1 MSTTTEARS
10 GFSPRV
16 ALQKVGTSLSNMVM
30 PNIPALIAWGIL
42 TAFVIPKGW
51 TPSEPLASAVDPM
64 IHYLLPL
71 LIANTGGRMVYEA
84 RGAVVG
90 VIATMGVIGGSD
102 WLIAQENARLLDE
115 WVAAGNDAAA
125 YVELGQVHM
134 FIGAMIMAPLA
145 AWIMKRLDRLW
156 QEHIPAG
163 FEMLVN
169 MFSAGIIGFALL
181 VAGFFGLAPLVNGLM
196 TLLSNGVGAL
206 VNAHVLPLVSLLIEP
221 AKIFFLNNAINHGVL
236 TPLGLEQAGVDGKS
250 ILFLLES
257 NPGPGVGILLAFTV
271 FGRGAARASAP
282 GAAVIQFFGG
292 IHEIYFPYVLM
303 KPVLII
309 AAIGGGMTGVLI
321 NMLFGTGLV
330 APASPGSVFMIFGVA
345 ARDSYLGIALAIA
358 GAAVVS
364 FLLSALLLR
373 IGTQDDGDIGAA
385 TAKME
390 QMKGKKSSVAGAL
403 TGAGAAGA
411 GAATAAHAS
420 GHTGRIERI
429 VFACDAGMGSSAMG
443 ATVLRKKV
451 RAAGFEDVEVTNK
464 AISSLS
470 DEWDVVVTQ
479 KELTDRAQQ
488 RTESA
493 VHVSVDQFMNS
504 PRYDEVVE
512 LVHQRNDP
520 DAAAEPEAEA
530 ASEAPGFEPASAAV
544 GAGGGTATAGAAAGA
559 GATAGA
565 GAASSAAGTGHGRR
579 AAERP
584 PEQVA
589 SAEVVE
595 DDRGAADGSDAADAD
610 AAKDDS
616 SDAEISAGTEPAP
629 EILATDSIVL
639 SGSAT
644 DSASGID
651 EAGALLVAAGAVD
664 QDYVTAM
671 HDREATVSTF
681 MGNSLAIP
689 HGTNDAKSSIT
700 RSAMS
705 FVRYPDGIDWNGNPT
720 TFVIGIAGVG
730 NEHLELLQKVAMTF
744 SDPAQVERLE
754 QATTVEEI
762 RAILGDEKE

>member
-1 MSTTTEARS
+1 MTTTTETKS
-10 GFSPRV
+10 GASPRV

-42 TAFVIPKGW
+42 TAFFIPDGW
-51 TPSEPLASAVDPM
+51 TPNEPLAAVVGPM

-102 WLIAQENARLLDE
+102 WLIAQENAKLLEE
-115 WVAAGNDAAA
+115 WVAAGNAAGDYA
-125 YVELGQVHM
+125 ELGQVHM

-145 AWIMKRLDRLW
+145 AWVMKKLDRLW
-156 QEHIPAG
+156 QDHIPAG

-169 MFSAGIIGFALL
+169 MFSAGIVGFGLL

-196 TLLSNGVGAL
+196 TLLSNGVAAL
-206 VNAHVLPLVSLLIEP
+206 VNAGLLPLVSILIEP
-221 AKIFFLNNAINHGVL
+221 AKVFFLNNAINHGVL
-236 TPLGLEQAGVDGKS
+236 TPLGISEAAINGKS
-250 ILFLLES
+250 VLFLLES
-257 NPGPGVGILLAFTV
+257 NPGPGVGILLAFTF
-271 FGRGAARASAP
+271 FGRGAAKASAP
-282 GAAVIQFFGG
+282 GAAIIQFFGG

-303 KPVLII
+303 KPLLIL
-309 AAIGGGMTGVLI
+309 AAIGGGMTGVFI
-321 NMLFGTGLV
+321 NVLFGTGLI
-330 APASPGSVFMIFGVA
+330 APASPGSIFAIFGVA
-345 ARDSYLGIALAIA
+345 ARDSYLGIALAVL
-358 GAAVVS
+358 GAATVS
-364 FLLSALLLR
+364 FLLSALFLK
-373 IGTQDDGDIGAA
+373 IGKQDDGDIAAA

-411 GAATAAHAS
+411 AGAGAAAAADAS
-420 GHTGRIERI
+420 GHTGPIRKI

-451 RAAGFEDVEVTNK
+451 RAAGFGDVEVTNK

-479 KELTDRAQQ
+479 KELTDRARQ
-488 RTESA
+488 RTDSA

-512 LVHQRNDP
+512 LVAQRNAP
-520 DAAAEPEAEA
+520 DDADDTSAEA
-530 ASEAPGFEPASAAV
+530 A
-544 GAGGGTATAGAAAGA
+544 ATTG
-559 GATAGA
+559 AGA
-565 GAASSAAGTGHGRR
+565 GAAAAAPSADDAPRGRHAAPRPEDEQPAEAEGT
-579 AAERP
+579 
-584 PEQVA
+584 
-589 SAEVVE
+589 
-595 DDRGAADGSDAADAD
+595 
-610 AAKDDS
+610 
-616 SDAEISAGTEPAP
+616 AGTEAAAEDSTDSAP
-629 EILATDSIVL
+629 QILAPSSIVL
-639 SGSAT
+639 DGTAT

-664 QDYVTAM
+664 EGYVRAM

-681 MGNSLAIP
+681 MGNGLAIP
-689 HGTNDAKSSIT
+689 HGTNEAKSSIT

-705 FVRYPDGIDWNGNPT
+705 FVRYPGGIDWNGNST

-730 NEHLELLQKVAMTF
+730 NEHLTLLQKVAMTF
-744 SDPAQVERLE
+744 SDPAQVKRLE
-754 QATTVEEI
+754 DATTTDEI
-762 RAILGDEKE
+762 LEILGDEKE

>member
-1 MSTTTEARS
+1 MTTTTDAER

-42 TAFVIPKGW
+42 TAFFIPDGW
-51 TPSEPLASAVDPM
+51 TPNEPLASVVGPM

-71 LIANTGGRMVYEA
+71 LIANTGGRMIYEA

-102 WLIAQENARLLDE
+102 WLIAQENARLLE
-115 WVAAGNDAAA
+115 QWIAQGNAAA
-125 YVELGQVHM
+125 DYAELGEVHM

-145 AWIMKRLDRLW
+145 AWLMKKLDRLW
-156 QEHIPAG
+156 AEHIPAG

-169 MFSAGIIGFALL
+169 MFSAGIFGFIML

-206 VNAHVLPLVSLLIEP
+206 VEAHLLPLVSLLIEP
-221 AKIFFLNNAINHGVL
+221 AKVFFLNNAVNHGVL
-236 TPLGLEQAGVDGKS
+236 TPLGLSEASQNGKS
-250 ILFLLES
+250 VLFLLEA
-257 NPGPGVGILLAFTV
+257 NPGPGVGILLAYTV

-282 GAAVIQFFGG
+282 GAAIIQFLGG

-303 KPVLII
+303 KPILIL
-309 AAIGGGMTGVLI
+309 AAIGGGMAGVAV
-321 NMLFGTGLV
+321 NVAFGTGLI
-330 APASPGSVFMIFGVA
+330 APASPGSIFAIFGVA
-345 ARDSYLGIALAIA
+345 ARDSYLGIALAVLA
-358 GAAVVS
+358 AAAVS
-364 FLLSALLLR
+364 FTLSAVFLK
-373 IGTQDDGDIGAA
+373 IGKQDDGDLAAA

-403 TGAGAAGA
+403 TGAGAGA
-411 GAATAAHAS
+411 GAAAAAEGS
-420 GHTGRIERI
+420 GHTGPIQRI

-451 RAAGFEDVEVTNK
+451 RAAGFDDVEVTNK
-464 AISSLS
+464 AISSLN

-479 KELTDRAQQ
+479 KELTDRARQ
-488 RTESA
+488 RTGSA
-493 VHVSVDQFMNS
+493 VQVSVDQFMNS

-512 LVHQRNDP
+512 LVQQRNDP
-520 DAAAEPEAEA
+520 DAAEAGA
-530 ASEAPGFEPASAAV
+530 DEPAPDAA
-544 GAGGGTATAGAAAGA
+544 
-559 GATAGA
+559 
-565 GAASSAAGTGHGRR
+565 
-579 AAERP
+579 
-584 PEQVA
+584 
-589 SAEVVE
+589 
-595 DDRGAADGSDAADAD
+595 AADAP
-610 AAKDDS
+610 DS
-616 SDAEISAGTEPAP
+616 RPEGP
-629 EILATDSIVL
+629 EILAADSIVL
-639 SGSAT
+639 SGSAR
-644 DSASGID
+644 DAASGID

-664 QDYVTAM
+664 EGYVAAM

-681 MGNSLAIP
+681 MGNGLAIP
-689 HGTNDAKSSIT
+689 HGTNEAKSSIT

-730 NEHLELLQKVAMTF
+730 DEHLALLQKVAMTF

-754 QATTVEEI
+754 NATTTEEI
-762 RAILGDEKE
+762 LEILGDTKE

>member
-1 MSTTTEARS
+1 MTTTTETKS

-42 TAFVIPKGW
+42 TAFFIPEGW
-51 TPSEPLASAVDPM
+51 TPNEPLAAAVGPM

-90 VIATMGVIGGSD
+90 VIATMGVIAGSD
-102 WLIAQENARLLDE
+102 WLIDQENAAELEKWL
-115 WVAAGNDAAA
+115 AAGNAESAFEA
-125 YVELGQVHM
+125 LPQVHM

-145 AWIMKRLDRLW
+145 AWIMKKLDRLW
-156 QEHIPAG
+156 QDHIPAG

-196 TLLSNGVGAL
+196 TLLAEGVAGL
-206 VNAHVLPLVSLLIEP
+206 VNAGLLPLVSILIEP
-221 AKIFFLNNAINHGVL
+221 AKVFFLNNAINHGVL
-236 TPLGLEQAGVDGKS
+236 TPLGISEAATNGKS
-250 ILFLLES
+250 VLFLLEA
-257 NPGPGVGILLAFTV
+257 NPGPGVGILLAYTV

-282 GAAVIQFFGG
+282 GAAIIQFFGG

-303 KPVLII
+303 KPILIL
-309 AAIGGGMTGVLI
+309 AAIGGGMTGVAI
-321 NMLFGTGLV
+321 NVAFGTGLIS
-330 APASPGSVFMIFGVA
+330 AAAPGSILAIFGVA
-345 ARDSYLGIALAIA
+345 ARDSYLGIALAVL
-358 GAAVVS
+358 GAATVS
-364 FLLSALLLR
+364 FLLSALFLK
-373 IGTQDDGDIGAA
+373 IGKQDDGDIASA

-411 GAATAAHAS
+411 GAAAAADAS
-420 GHTGRIERI
+420 GHTGPIRKI

-451 RAAGFEDVEVTNK
+451 RAAGFDDVEVTNK
-464 AISSLS
+464 AISSLN

-479 KELTDRAQQ
+479 KELTDRARQ
-488 RTESA
+488 RTGSA

-512 LVHQRNDP
+512 LVETRNGDG
-520 DAAAEPEAEA
+520 DAAPEA
-530 ASEAPGFEPASAAV
+530 
-544 GAGGGTATAGAAAGA
+544 TAAA
-559 GATAGA
+559 
-565 GAASSAAGTGHGRR
+565 AA
-579 AAERP
+579 
-584 PEQVA
+584 
-589 SAEVVE
+589 
-595 DDRGAADGSDAADAD
+595 
-610 AAKDDS
+610 
-616 SDAEISAGTEPAP
+616 PAP
-629 EILATDSIVL
+629 EADSAPGDSILAPSSIVL
-639 SGSAT
+639 DGTAT

-651 EAGALLVAAGAVD
+651 EAGGLLVAAGAVD
-664 QDYVTAM
+664 EGYVTAM

-681 MGNSLAIP
+681 MGNGLAIP
-689 HGTNDAKSSIT
+689 HGTNEAKSSIT

-705 FVRYPDGIDWNGNPT
+705 FVRYPGGIDWNGNPT

-744 SDPAQVERLE
+744 SDPAQVKRLE
-754 QATTVEEI
+754 DATTTDEI
-762 RAILGDEKE
+762 LEILGDEKE

>member
-1 MSTTTEARS
+1 MTTTTETPS

-42 TAFVIPKGW
+42 TAFFIPEGW
-51 TPSEPLASAVDPM
+51 TPNEPLAAAVGPM

-90 VIATMGVIGGSD
+90 VIATMGVIAGSD
-102 WLIAQENARLLDE
+102 WLIDQENAAELEKWL
-115 WVAAGNDAAA
+115 AAGNAESAFEA
-125 YVELGQVHM
+125 LPQVHM

-145 AWIMKRLDRLW
+145 AWIMKKLDRLW
-156 QEHIPAG
+156 QDHIPAG

-196 TLLSNGVGAL
+196 TLLAEGVAGL
-206 VNAHVLPLVSLLIEP
+206 VNAGLLPLVSILIEP
-221 AKIFFLNNAINHGVL
+221 AKVFFLNNAINHGVL
-236 TPLGLEQAGVDGKS
+236 TPLGISEAATNGKS
-250 ILFLLES
+250 VLFLLEA
-257 NPGPGVGILLAFTV
+257 NPGPGVGILLAYTV

-282 GAAVIQFFGG
+282 GAAIIQFFGG

-303 KPVLII
+303 KPILIL
-309 AAIGGGMTGVLI
+309 AAIGGGMTGVAI
-321 NMLFGTGLV
+321 NVAFGTGLIS
-330 APASPGSVFMIFGVA
+330 AAAPGSILAIFGVA
-345 ARDSYLGIALAIA
+345 ARDSYLGIALAVL
-358 GAAVVS
+358 GAATVS
-364 FLLSALLLR
+364 FLLSALFLK
-373 IGTQDDGDIGAA
+373 IGKQDDGDIASA

-411 GAATAAHAS
+411 GAAAAADAS
-420 GHTGRIERI
+420 GHTGPIRKI

-451 RAAGFEDVEVTNK
+451 RAAGFDDVEVTNK

-479 KELTDRAQQ
+479 KELTDRARQ
-488 RTESA
+488 RTGSA

-512 LVHQRNDP
+512 LVETRNGDG
-520 DAAAEPEAEA
+520 DAAPEA
-530 ASEAPGFEPASAAV
+530 
-544 GAGGGTATAGAAAGA
+544 TAAA
-559 GATAGA
+559 
-565 GAASSAAGTGHGRR
+565 AAPA
-579 AAERP
+579 
-584 PEQVA
+584 PE
-589 SAEVVE
+589 
-595 DDRGAADGSDAADAD
+595 AD
-610 AAKDDS
+610 AAPGDS
-616 SDAEISAGTEPAP
+616 
-629 EILATDSIVL
+629 ILAPSSIVL
-639 SGSAT
+639 DGTAT

-664 QDYVTAM
+664 EGYVTAM

-681 MGNSLAIP
+681 MGNGLAIP
-689 HGTNDAKSSIT
+689 HGTNEAKSSIT

-705 FVRYPDGIDWNGNPT
+705 FVRYPGGIDWNGNPT

-744 SDPAQVERLE
+744 SDPAQVKRLE
-754 QATTVEEI
+754 DATTTDEI
-762 RAILGDEKE
+762 LEILGDEKE

>member
-1 MSTTTEARS
+1 MTTTTETPS

-42 TAFVIPKGW
+42 TAFFIPDGW
-51 TPSEPLASAVDPM
+51 TPNEPLASVVGPM

-90 VIATMGVIGGSD
+90 VIATMGVIAGSD
-102 WLIAQENARLLDE
+102 WLIDQENAAELEKWL
-115 WVAAGNDAAA
+115 AAGNAESAFEA
-125 YVELGQVHM
+125 LPQVHM

-145 AWIMKRLDRLW
+145 AWIMKKLDRLW
-156 QEHIPAG
+156 QDHIPAG

-196 TLLSNGVGAL
+196 TLLAEGVAGL
-206 VNAHVLPLVSLLIEP
+206 VNAGLLPLVSILIEP
-221 AKIFFLNNAINHGVL
+221 AKVFFLNNAINHGVL
-236 TPLGLEQAGVDGKS
+236 TPLGISEAATNGKS
-250 ILFLLES
+250 VLFLLEA
-257 NPGPGVGILLAFTV
+257 NPGPGVGILLAYTF

-282 GAAVIQFFGG
+282 GAAIIQFFGG

-303 KPVLII
+303 KPILIL
-309 AAIGGGMTGVLI
+309 AAIGGGMTGVAI
-321 NMLFGTGLV
+321 NVAFGTGLIS
-330 APASPGSVFMIFGVA
+330 AAAPGSILAIFGVA
-345 ARDSYLGIALAIA
+345 ARDSYLGIALAVL
-358 GAAVVS
+358 GAATVS
-364 FLLSALLLR
+364 FLLSALFLK
-373 IGTQDDGDIGAA
+373 IGKQDDGDIASA

-411 GAATAAHAS
+411 GAAAAADAS
-420 GHTGRIERI
+420 GHTGPIRKI

-451 RAAGFEDVEVTNK
+451 RAAGFDDVEVTNK

-479 KELTDRAQQ
+479 KELTDRARQ
-488 RTESA
+488 RTGSA

-512 LVHQRNDP
+512 LVETRNGDG
-520 DAAAEPEAEA
+520 DAAPEA
-530 ASEAPGFEPASAAV
+530 
-544 GAGGGTATAGAAAGA
+544 TAAA
-559 GATAGA
+559 
-565 GAASSAAGTGHGRR
+565 AAPA
-579 AAERP
+579 
-584 PEQVA
+584 PE
-589 SAEVVE
+589 
-595 DDRGAADGSDAADAD
+595 AD
-610 AAKDDS
+610 AAPGDS
-616 SDAEISAGTEPAP
+616 
-629 EILATDSIVL
+629 ILAPSSIVL
-639 SGSAT
+639 DGTAT

-664 QDYVTAM
+664 EGYVTAM

-681 MGNSLAIP
+681 MGNGLAIP
-689 HGTNDAKSSIT
+689 HGTNEAKSSIT

-705 FVRYPDGIDWNGNPT
+705 FVRYPGGIDWNGNPT

-730 NEHLELLQKVAMTF
+730 DEHLELLQRVAMTF
-744 SDPAQVERLE
+744 SDPAQVQRLE
-754 QATTVEEI
+754 NATTTDEI
-762 RAILGDEKE
+762 LEILGDEKE

>member
-1 MSTTTEARS
+1 MTTTTDAER

-42 TAFVIPKGW
+42 TAFFIPDGW
-51 TPSEPLASAVDPM
+51 TPNEPLASVVGPM

-71 LIANTGGRMVYEA
+71 LIANTGGRMIYEA

-102 WLIAQENARLLDE
+102 WLIAQENARLLE
-115 WVAAGNDAAA
+115 QWIAQGNAAA
-125 YVELGQVHM
+125 DYAELGEVHM

-145 AWIMKRLDRLW
+145 AWLMKKLDRLW
-156 QEHIPAG
+156 AEHIPAG

-169 MFSAGIIGFALL
+169 MFSAGIFGFIML

-206 VNAHVLPLVSLLIEP
+206 VEAHLLPLVSLLIEP
-221 AKIFFLNNAINHGVL
+221 AKVFFLNNAVNHGVL
-236 TPLGLEQAGVDGKS
+236 TPLGLSEASQNGKS
-250 ILFLLES
+250 VLFLLEA
-257 NPGPGVGILLAFTV
+257 NPGPGVGILLAYTV

-282 GAAVIQFFGG
+282 GAAIIQFLGG

-303 KPVLII
+303 KPILIL
-309 AAIGGGMTGVLI
+309 AAIGGGMAGVAV
-321 NMLFGTGLV
+321 NVAFGTGLI
-330 APASPGSVFMIFGVA
+330 APASPGSIFAIFGVA
-345 ARDSYLGIALAIA
+345 ARDSYLGIALAVLA
-358 GAAVVS
+358 AAAVS
-364 FLLSALLLR
+364 FTLSAVFLK
-373 IGTQDDGDIGAA
+373 IGKQDDGDLAAA

-403 TGAGAAGA
+403 TGAGAGA
-411 GAATAAHAS
+411 GAAAAAEGS
-420 GHTGRIERI
+420 GHTGAIQRI

-451 RAAGFEDVEVTNK
+451 RAAGFDDVEVTNK
-464 AISSLS
+464 AISSLN

-479 KELTDRAQQ
+479 KELTDRARQ
-488 RTESA
+488 RTGSA
-493 VHVSVDQFMNS
+493 VQVSVDQFMNS

-512 LVHQRNDP
+512 LVQQRNDLVQQRNDP
-520 DAAAEPEAEA
+520 DAAEAGA
-530 ASEAPGFEPASAAV
+530 DEPAPDAA
-544 GAGGGTATAGAAAGA
+544 
-559 GATAGA
+559 
-565 GAASSAAGTGHGRR
+565 
-579 AAERP
+579 
-584 PEQVA
+584 
-589 SAEVVE
+589 
-595 DDRGAADGSDAADAD
+595 AADAP
-610 AAKDDS
+610 DS
-616 SDAEISAGTEPAP
+616 RPEGP
-629 EILATDSIVL
+629 EILAADSIVL
-639 SGSAT
+639 SGSAR
-644 DSASGID
+644 DAASGID

-664 QDYVTAM
+664 EGYVAAM

-681 MGNSLAIP
+681 MGNGLAIP
-689 HGTNDAKSSIT
+689 HGTNEAKSSIT

-730 NEHLELLQKVAMTF
+730 DEHLALLQKVAMTF

-754 QATTVEEI
+754 NATTTEEI
-762 RAILGDEKE
+762 LEILGDTKE

>member
-1 MSTTTEARS
+1 MTATTENRS

-16 ALQKVGTSLSNMVM
+16 VLQKVGTSLSNMVM

-42 TAFVIPKGW
+42 TAFFIPDGW
-51 TPSEPLASAVDPM
+51 TPNEPLASVVTPM
-64 IHYLLPL
+64 IHFLLPL

-102 WLIAQENARLLDE
+102 WLIAQENAKLLE
-115 WVAAGNDAAA
+115 QWVAAGNAAGDYA
-125 YVELGQVHM
+125 ELGQVHM

-145 AWIMKRLDRLW
+145 AWVMKKLDRLW
-156 QEHIPAG
+156 QDHIPAG

-169 MFSAGIIGFALL
+169 MFSAGIVGFGLL

-206 VNAHVLPLVSLLIEP
+206 VEVGLLPLVSLLIEP
-221 AKIFFLNNAINHGVL
+221 AKVFFLNNAVNHGVL
-236 TPLGLEQAGVDGKS
+236 TPLGLSEASQNGKS
-250 ILFLLES
+250 VLFLLEA
-257 NPGPGVGILLAFTV
+257 NPGPGVGILLAYTF

-282 GAAVIQFFGG
+282 GAAIIQFFGG

-303 KPVLII
+303 KPILIV
-309 AAIGGGMTGVLI
+309 AAIGGGMTGVFI
-321 NMLFGTGLV
+321 NVLFGTGLI
-330 APASPGSVFMIFGVA
+330 APASPGSIFAIFGVA
-345 ARDSYLGIALAIA
+345 ARDSYLGIALAVA
-358 GAAVVS
+358 GAAAVS
-364 FLLSALLLR
+364 FVLSALFLK
-373 IGTQDDGDIGAA
+373 IGKQDDGDIASA

-411 GAATAAHAS
+411 GAAAAADGS
-420 GHTGRIERI
+420 GHTGPIRKI

-451 RAAGFEDVEVTNK
+451 RAAGFDDVEVTNK

-479 KELTDRAQQ
+479 KELTDRARQ
-488 RTESA
+488 RTGSA

-512 LVHQRNDP
+512 LVGQRNAP
-520 DAAAEPEAEA
+520 DAADGTSTGTGADA
-530 ASEAPGFEPASAAV
+530 ASPGAASAAP
-544 GAGGGTATAGAAAGA
+544 
-559 GATAGA
+559 
-565 GAASSAAGTGHGRR
+565 SA
-579 AAERP
+579 
-584 PEQVA
+584 
-589 SAEVVE
+589 
-595 DDRGAADGSDAADAD
+595 DD
-610 AAKDDS
+610 
-616 SDAEISAGTEPAP
+616 AP
-629 EILATDSIVL
+629 QILAPSSIVL
-639 SGSAT
+639 DGTAT

-664 QDYVTAM
+664 EGYVEAM

-681 MGNSLAIP
+681 MGNGLAIP
-689 HGTNDAKSSIT
+689 HGTNEAKSSIT

-705 FVRYPDGIDWNGNPT
+705 FVRYPGGIDWNGNPT

-730 NEHLELLQKVAMTF
+730 DEHLELLQRVAMTF
-744 SDPAQVERLE
+744 SDPAQVQRLE
-754 QATTVEEI
+754 NATTTDEI
-762 RAILGDEKE
+762 LEILGDEKE

>member
-1 MSTTTEARS
+1 MTATTENRS

-16 ALQKVGTSLSNMVM
+16 VLQKVGTSLSNMVM

-42 TAFVIPKGW
+42 TAFFIPDGW
-51 TPSEPLASAVDPM
+51 TPNEPLASVVSPM

-102 WLIAQENARLLDE
+102 WLIAQENAKLLE
-115 WVAAGNDAAA
+115 QWVAAGNAAGDYA
-125 YVELGQVHM
+125 ELGQVHM

-145 AWIMKRLDRLW
+145 AWVMKKLDRLW
-156 QEHIPAG
+156 QDHIPAG

-169 MFSAGIIGFALL
+169 MFSAGIVGFGLL

-206 VNAHVLPLVSLLIEP
+206 VEVGLLPLVSLLIEP
-221 AKIFFLNNAINHGVL
+221 AKVFFLNNAVNHGVL
-236 TPLGLEQAGVDGKS
+236 TPLGLSEASQNGKS
-250 ILFLLES
+250 VLFLLEA
-257 NPGPGVGILLAFTV
+257 NPGPGVGILLAYTI

-282 GAAVIQFFGG
+282 GAAIIQFFGG

-303 KPVLII
+303 KPILIV
-309 AAIGGGMTGVLI
+309 AAIGGGMTGVFI
-321 NMLFGTGLV
+321 NVLFGTGLI
-330 APASPGSVFMIFGVA
+330 APASPGSIFAIFGVA
-345 ARDSYLGIALAIA
+345 ARDSYLGIALAVA
-358 GAAVVS
+358 GAAAVS
-364 FLLSALLLR
+364 FVLSALFLK
-373 IGTQDDGDIGAA
+373 IGKQDDGDIASA

-411 GAATAAHAS
+411 GAAAAADDS
-420 GHTGRIERI
+420 GHTGPIRKI

-451 RAAGFEDVEVTNK
+451 RAAGFDDVEVTNK

-479 KELTDRAQQ
+479 KELTDRARQ
-488 RTESA
+488 RTGSA

-512 LVHQRNDP
+512 LVGQRNAP
-520 DAAAEPEAEA
+520 DAAD
-530 ASEAPGFEPASAAV
+530 
-544 GAGGGTATAGAAAGA
+544 GTST
-559 GATAGA
+559 
-565 GAASSAAGTGHGRR
+565 GTG
-579 AAERP
+579 
-584 PEQVA
+584 
-589 SAEVVE
+589 
-595 DDRGAADGSDAADAD
+595 AD
-610 AAKDDS
+610 AAGPDAAPAAPSADD
-616 SDAEISAGTEPAP
+616 AP
-629 EILATDSIVL
+629 QILAPSSIVL
-639 SGSAT
+639 DGTAT

-664 QDYVTAM
+664 EGYVEAM

-681 MGNSLAIP
+681 MGNGLAIP
-689 HGTNDAKSSIT
+689 HGTNEAKSSIT

-705 FVRYPDGIDWNGNPT
+705 FVRYPGGIDWNGNPT

-730 NEHLELLQKVAMTF
+730 DEHLALLQRVAMTF
-744 SDPAQVERLE
+744 SDPAQVQRLE
-754 QATTVEEI
+754 NATTTDEI
-762 RAILGDEKE
+762 LEILGDEKE

>member
-1 MSTTTEARS
+1 MTTTTDAER

-42 TAFVIPKGW
+42 TAFFIPDGW
-51 TPSEPLASAVDPM
+51 TPNEPLASVVGPM

-71 LIANTGGRMVYEA
+71 LIANTGGRMIYEA

-102 WLIAQENARLLDE
+102 WLIAQENARLLE
-115 WVAAGNDAAA
+115 QWIAQGNAAA
-125 YVELGQVHM
+125 DYAELGEVHM

-145 AWIMKRLDRLW
+145 AWLMKKLDRLW
-156 QEHIPAG
+156 AEHIPAG

-169 MFSAGIIGFALL
+169 MFSAGIFGFIML

-206 VNAHVLPLVSLLIEP
+206 VEAHLLPLVSLLIEP
-221 AKIFFLNNAINHGVL
+221 AKVFFLNNAVNHGVL
-236 TPLGLEQAGVDGKS
+236 TPLGLSEASQNGKS
-250 ILFLLES
+250 VLFLLEA
-257 NPGPGVGILLAFTV
+257 NPGPGVGILLAYTV

-282 GAAVIQFFGG
+282 GAAIIQFLGG

-303 KPVLII
+303 KPILIL
-309 AAIGGGMTGVLI
+309 AAIGGGMAGVAV
-321 NMLFGTGLV
+321 NVAFGTGLI
-330 APASPGSVFMIFGVA
+330 APASPGSIFAIFGVA
-345 ARDSYLGIALAIA
+345 ARDSYLGIALAVLA
-358 GAAVVS
+358 AAAVS
-364 FLLSALLLR
+364 FTLSTVFLK
-373 IGTQDDGDIGAA
+373 IGKQDDGDLAAA

-403 TGAGAAGA
+403 TGAGAGA
-411 GAATAAHAS
+411 GAAAAAEGS
-420 GHTGRIERI
+420 GHTGPIQRI

-451 RAAGFEDVEVTNK
+451 RAAGFDDVEVTNK
-464 AISSLS
+464 AISSLN

-479 KELTDRAQQ
+479 KELTDRARQ
-488 RTESA
+488 RTGSA
-493 VHVSVDQFMNS
+493 VQVSVDQFMNS

-512 LVHQRNDP
+512 LVQQRNDP
-520 DAAAEPEAEA
+520 DAAEAGADEPAPDAAEA
-530 ASEAPGFEPASAAV
+530 DAPDS
-544 GAGGGTATAGAAAGA
+544 
-559 GATAGA
+559 
-565 GAASSAAGTGHGRR
+565 
-579 AAERP
+579 RP
-584 PEQVA
+584 E
-589 SAEVVE
+589 
-595 DDRGAADGSDAADAD
+595 G
-610 AAKDDS
+610 
-616 SDAEISAGTEPAP
+616 P
-629 EILATDSIVL
+629 EILAADSIVL
-639 SGSAT
+639 SGSAR
-644 DSASGID
+644 DAASGID

-664 QDYVTAM
+664 EGYVAAM

-681 MGNSLAIP
+681 MGNGLAIP
-689 HGTNDAKSSIT
+689 HGTNEAKSSIT

-730 NEHLELLQKVAMTF
+730 DEHLALLQKVAMTF

-754 QATTVEEI
+754 NATTTEEI
-762 RAILGDEKE
+762 LEILGDTKE

>member
-1 MSTTTEARS
+1 MSTATEATP
-10 GFSPRV
+10 GLSPRV

-51 TPSEPLASAVDPM
+51 TPNEPLASVVDPM

-71 LIANTGGRMVYEA
+71 LIANTGGRKVYEA

-90 VIATMGVIGGSD
+90 VIATMGVIAGSD
-102 WLIAQENARLLDE
+102 WLIAQENARLLE
-115 WVAAGNDAAA
+115 QWVAAGNSAAE
-125 YVELGQVHM
+125 YSELGQVHM

-145 AWIMKRLDRLW
+145 AWIMKKLDRLW
-156 QEHIPAG
+156 QDHIPAG

-181 VAGFFGLAPLVNGLM
+181 VAGFFGLARLVNGLM
-196 TLLSNGVGAL
+196 ALLSDGVAAL
-206 VNAHVLPLVSLLIEP
+206 VDAHLLPLVSILIEP
-221 AKIFFLNNAINHGVL
+221 AKVFFLNNAINHGVL
-236 TPLGLEQAGVDGKS
+236 TPLGLDQAGADGKS

-257 NPGPGVGILLAFTV
+257 NPGPGVGILLAFTF

-282 GAAVIQFFGG
+282 GAAIIQFFGG

-303 KPVLII
+303 KPLLLV
-309 AAIGGGMTGVLI
+309 AAIGGGMAGVLI

-358 GAAVVS
+358 GAAAVS
-364 FLLSALLLR
+364 FALSALFLK
-373 IGTQDDGDIGAA
+373 IGKQDDGDIGAA

-403 TGAGAAGA
+403 TGAGAGA
-411 GAATAAHAS
+411 AAHAS
-420 GHTGRIERI
+420 GHTGPIGRI

-451 RAAGFEDVEVTNK
+451 RAAGFDDIEVTNK
-464 AISSLS
+464 AISSLD

-479 KELTDRAQQ
+479 KELTDRARQ
-488 RTESA
+488 RTGSA

-512 LVHQRNDP
+512 LVQERNTEGQAPQDP
-520 DAAAEPEAEA
+520 APATAPAAADEMDAAA
-530 ASEAPGFEPASAAV
+530 S
-544 GAGGGTATAGAAAGA
+544 
-559 GATAGA
+559 
-565 GAASSAAGTGHGRR
+565 
-579 AAERP
+579 
-584 PEQVA
+584 
-589 SAEVVE
+589 
-595 DDRGAADGSDAADAD
+595 
-610 AAKDDS
+610 
-616 SDAEISAGTEPAP
+616 P
-629 EILATDSIVL
+629 EILSPASIIL
-639 SGSAT
+639 DGTAT
-644 DSASGID
+644 DSATGID

-664 QDYVTAM
+664 KSYVAAM
-671 HDREATVSTF
+671 HDREASVSTF
-681 MGNSLAIP
+681 MGNGLAIP
-689 HGTNDAKSSIT
+689 HGTHEAKSSIT

-705 FVRYPDGIDWNGNPT
+705 FVRYPGGIDWNGNPT

-730 NEHLELLQKVAMTF
+730 DEHLALLQKVAMTF

-754 QATTVEEI
+754 QATTTEEI
-762 RAILGDEKE
+762 LEILGDEKE